1 MDTTTNVQKSN
12 PNSIG
17 YVYLET
23 WMWKKTE
30 WTGPKG
36 LNTAGFDGWHWCGTP
51 VRHPWVWKWLKR
63 IEMISGRAGT
73 LIKEKFLG
81 FLSFPCVN
89 RWRTGLLSTR
99 IISSVSYDYEILM
112 PFNPIQLVVLLYC
125 CFFGV
130 YGILK
135 VVGKILQYILHL
147 TNKLQ
152 YVLQLRYYTSPVLLD
167 SIRSVHWGSASMG
180 CSWHGIEAPCYRG
193 PSLYLL
199 IRQETAGVYGLPDT
213 T

>member
-1 MDTTTNVQKSN
+1 M
-12 PNSIG
+12 
-17 YVYLET
+17 
-23 WMWKKTE
+23 
-30 WTGPKG
+30 
-36 LNTAGFDGWHWCGTP
+36 
-51 VRHPWVWKWLKR
+51 

-99 IISSVSYDYEILM
+99 IISSVSYDDEILM

-147 TNKLQ
+147 TKILQYILQLRKILQ